1 MDALS
6 EILATM
12 KLQGA
17 LFFRGNFSAPWYVS
31 SPESQVMARA
41 LAPTATHLVIY
52 HLLTEGAARLRT
64 SDGTD
69 VQLAAGDIVVFP
81 HGHAHEMMSRDGTCR
96 TEDAGVVDKI
106 RRRDLTPLQVEG
118 GGEPARFI
126 CGYMACDSLANK
138 TILQG
143 LPKVFTVNIR
153 GDQSGKWLESAILH
167 LLSEAD
173 SGSPGSQALLAK
185 LSEAL
190 FVDTLRRH
198 MVGLQQD
205 AVGLLAGARDPLVGK
220 SLAVLHARVRDE
232 WTISSLAHEVGSSR
246 SALADRFSRLLGM
259 PPMSYLTRWR
269 MQLAARALSTSSRA
283 TASIAMEVG
292 YESEAAFSRAFKR
305 EYAMPPAKY
314 RREMRQQAAEH

>member
-12 KLQGA
+12 KFQGA
-17 LFFRGNFSAPWYVS
+17 LFFRGDFSAPWYTA
-31 SPESQVMARA
+31 SPESQVMARE

-52 HLLTEGAARLRT
+52 HLLTEGTARLRM
-64 SDGTD
+64 SDGSE
-69 VQLAAGDIVVFP
+69 VQLGAGDIVVIP
-81 HGHAHEMMSRDGTCR
+81 HGHAHELMSRDGTCR
-96 TEDAGVVDKI
+96 SEPAGVTEKI
-106 RRRDLTPLQVEG
+106 RQRDLSPLQVNG
-118 GGEPARFI
+118 GGELARFI
-126 CGYMACDSLANK
+126 CGYLACDSLANK

-153 GDQSGKWLESAILH
+153 GDQSGQWLESAILH
-167 LLSEAD
+167 LLREAD

-198 MVGLQQD
+198 MIGLQQD
-205 AVGLLAGARDPLVGK
+205 AVGLFAGARDPLVGR
-220 SLAVLHARVRDE
+220 SLAILHARVRDQ
-232 WTISSLAHEVGSSR
+232 WTISTLAQEVGASR

-269 MQLAARALSTSSRA
+269 MQLAARALVSSSKP
-283 TASIAMEVG
+283 TASIATDVG

-305 EYAMPPAKY
+305 EYALPPARY
-314 RREMRQQAAEH
+314 RRELRQQAV

>member
-1 MDALS
+1 
-6 EILATM
+6 M

-31 SPESQVMARA
+31 SPESKVMAKA

-52 HLLTEGAARLRT
+52 HLLTEGAARLRM

-69 VQLAAGDIVVFP
+69 LHLAAGDIVVLS
-81 HGHAHEMMSRDGTCR
+81 HGHAHEMMSRDGSCKI
-96 TEDAGVVDKI
+96 EAAGVAEKI
-106 RRRDLTPLQVEG
+106 RTRDLTPLQVNG

-153 GDQSGKWLESAILH
+153 SDQSGKWLESSIVH
-167 LLSEAD
+167 LLGEAD

-198 MVGLQQD
+198 MVNLQQD

-220 SLAVLHARVRDE
+220 SLAILHARVQDQ
-232 WTISSLAHEVGSSR
+232 WTISTLAQEVGSSR
-246 SALADRFSRLLGM
+246 SALADRFTRLLGM

-269 MQLAARALSTSSRA
+269 MQLAARALASSSMPTSS
-283 TASIAMEVG
+283 IALDVG

-305 EYAMPPAKY
+305 EFALPPARY
-314 RREMRQQAAEH
+314 RREARQQAT

>member
-17 LFFRGNFSAPWYVS
+17 LFFRGNFSAPRYVS
-31 SPESQVMARA
+31 SPESRIMAKA

-52 HLLTEGAARLRT
+52 HLLTEGAARLRL

-69 VQLAAGDIVVFP
+69 VHLAAGDIVVMP
-81 HGHAHEMMSRDGTCR
+81 HGHAHEMMCRDGNCR
-96 TEDAGVVDKI
+96 TEDAGVVEKI
-106 RRRDLTPLQVEG
+106 RQRDLTPLQVNG
-118 GGEPARFI
+118 GGEPAHFI

-153 GDQSGKWLESAILH
+153 SDQSGKWLESAIQH

-198 MVGLQQD
+198 MVSLQQD
-205 AVGLLAGARDPLVGK
+205 AVGLLAGARDPLVGR
-220 SLAVLHARVRDE
+220 SLAILHARVRDQ
-232 WTISSLAHEVGSSR
+232 WTISTLAQEVGASR
-246 SALADRFSRLLGM
+246 SALADRFSRFLGM
-259 PPMSYLTRWR
+259 PPLSYLTRWR
-269 MQLAARALSTSSRA
+269 MQLAARALSSSSKP
-283 TASIAMEVG
+283 TASIATDVG

-305 EYAMPPAKY
+305 EYSIPPARY
-314 RREMRQQAAEH
+314 RRESRQQAV